1 MNNDVKSSFIYG
13 DVMKTLG
20 DRLFLFNDGSPKIAI
35 KTQMMLVLQH

>member
-13 DVMKTLG
+13 DVMNILG

-35 KTQMMLVLQH
+35 TIQMMLVLQH